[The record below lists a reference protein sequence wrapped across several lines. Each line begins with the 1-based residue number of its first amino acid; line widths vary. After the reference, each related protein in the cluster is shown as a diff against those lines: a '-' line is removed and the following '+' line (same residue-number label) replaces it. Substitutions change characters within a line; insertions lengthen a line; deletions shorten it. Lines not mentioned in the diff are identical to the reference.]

1 MKKVS
6 IIVPVYNTSLYL
18 RECLNSIKNQTLK
31 DIEVIVVDDGS
42 TDSSPAICDEY
53 AVSDERFKVFHNQNQ
68 GVSASRNFG
77 IDKADSEFVIFVD
90 SDDWLENDMCEN
102 LYQSACENSVD
113 MVICAHFNESTIGSS
128 SRHMYNTDMMFN
140 GGYFEEIRVHTLGL
154 IGRWLKKPS
163 SLDRHTPIWA
173 RLYRLDII
181 KNSNI
186 RYIDLNKLPSECLQ
200 FNFAYTSVAKSGY
213 FLNRPLYHYRRNTV
227 QSVTKPYRVN
237 LLSKWLWWYEY
248 MKENYVATFDAACLQ
263 AFYSRM
269 CCRGI
274 PLGGNA
280 LKLHTYRE
288 IRNECATFLR
298 NTALKE
304 SYRYFKYHQ
313 CALHWRIFFTAAK
326 YQWIDVFIIL
336 TWGMRKILALRKK

>member
-1 MKKVS
+1 MGE
-6 IIVPVYNTSLYL
+6 IIQAGYN
-18 RECLNSIKNQTLK
+18 
-31 DIEVIVVDDGS
+31 
-42 TDSSPAICDEY
+42 
-53 AVSDERFKVFHNQNQ
+53 
-68 GVSASRNFG
+68 
-77 IDKADSEFVIFVD
+77 
-90 SDDWLENDMCEN
+90 
-102 LYQSACENSVD
+102 
-113 MVICAHFNESTIGSS
+113 
-128 SRHMYNTDMMFN
+128 
-140 GGYFEEIRVHTLGL
+140 
-154 IGRWLKKPS
+154 
-163 SLDRHTPIWA
+163 
-173 RLYRLDII
+173 

-269 CCRGI
+269 CCSVI

>member
-186 RYIDLNKLPSECLQ
+186 RY
-200 FNFAYTSVAKSGY
+200 
-213 FLNRPLYHYRRNTV
+213 H
-227 QSVTKPYRVN
+227 
-237 LLSKWLWWYEY
+237 
-248 MKENYVATFDAACLQ
+248 
-263 AFYSRM
+263 
-269 CCRGI
+269 
-274 PLGGNA
+274 
-280 LKLHTYRE
+280 
-288 IRNECATFLR
+288 
-298 NTALKE
+298 
-304 SYRYFKYHQ
+304 
-313 CALHWRIFFTAAK
+313 
-326 YQWIDVFIIL
+326 
-336 TWGMRKILALRKK
+336 